1 MFTVWFSLLLY
12 DHSHILQKYSKP
24 VLCSLKHDWKNEWQQ
39 VRDSIDVKAFNLW
52 DQKWTKQDAMDIVA
66 SLPGDQNLSIRRG
79 AAYWEGEVK
88 PFWTERCETKWM
100 VQLVQQKEDL
110 RSTSSIPRFSLHPTV
125 TTQVINLTKILSFHT
140 VPGQNWEGH

>member
-1 MFTVWFSLLLY
+1 
-12 DHSHILQKYSKP
+12 
-24 VLCSLKHDWKNEWQQ
+24 
-39 VRDSIDVKAFNLW
+39 
-52 DQKWTKQDAMDIVA
+52 MDIVA

-100 VQLVQQKEDL
+100 VQLVQQKENL
-110 RSTSSIPRFSLHPTV
+110 GSTSSIPRFSLHPIV

-140 VPGQNWEGH
+140 VPGQN